1 MFVDGKPYLAFNIR
15 TGYLENVL
23 SKLMISSG
31 VTLHQY
37 SHGPVFWAE
46 QTWPAA
52 GIQDSDLQLRLFQ
65 RSRTVVNDS
74 YTGPWSWFRLSRSG
88 DVILKPDLG
97 LAEATFA
104 VTDGTAKLQFDA
116 QQRHN
121 PFAPGFFSKFDL
133 PKSLFVNEHNPVLVD
148 SSSPVENQ

>member
-1 MFVDGKPYLAFNIR
+1 
-15 TGYLENVL
+15 
-23 SKLMISSG
+23 MISSG

-74 YTGPWSWFRLSRSG
+74 YTGPWSWFRLARSG
-88 DVILKPDLG
+88 DTILNPSLG

-104 VTDGTAKLQFDA
+104 GNDSIAKLQFETEL
-116 QQRHN
+116 RHN
-121 PFAPGFFSKFDL
+121 PFAPGFFSSFVL
-133 PKSLFVNEHNPVLVD
+133 PTSLFVKDRQPVSNPGN
-148 SSSPVENQ
+148 STVEN

>member
-1 MFVDGKPYLAFNIR
+1 MFVDGKPYLTFNIR
-15 TGYLENVL
+15 TGYLERSL
-23 SKLMISSG
+23 SKLTISSG
-31 VTLHQY
+31 ITLHQY
-37 SHGPVFWAE
+37 RHGPVFWAE

-52 GIQDSDLQLRLFQ
+52 GIQNSDLQLRLFQ
-65 RSRTVVNDS
+65 RSRAVLNDS

-133 PKSLFVNEHNPVLVD
+133 PISLFENEHNPVLVG
-148 SSSPVENQ
+148 SSSLVENQ

>member
-1 MFVDGKPYLAFNIR
+1 MAPTGRALLSCCRAVLNPWLKHGKPLPGFNQISEAMFVDGKPYLAFNIR
-15 TGYLENVL
+15 TGYLENAL
-23 SKLMISSG
+23 SKLTISSG

-74 YTGPWSWFRLSRSG
+74 YTGPWSWFRLARSG
-88 DVILKPDLG
+88 DAILKSRPRSGGGD
-97 LAEATFA
+97 FC
-104 VTDGTAKLQFDA
+104 
-116 QQRHN
+116 RH
-121 PFAPGFFSKFDL
+121 
-133 PKSLFVNEHNPVLVD
+133 
-148 SSSPVENQ
+148 